1 MLRPAWILWGLL
13 GAALAGHSAA
23 RAAGPSDLNA
33 IERVEYASMLA
44 GRVAVRIG
52 LSKPLAQPPAGF
64 RILHPGPRIVL
75 EFPGTTV
82 ATAQK
87 TIQVDSGALRSVHL
101 VQQGSHTRLVMNLV
115 RAVAYETVIEGTSL
129 TIVLDKVARSARINR
144 VLDVVFRLGANREG
158 RVIMSLSNPGAGIAV
173 GEQGRKIVVDL
184 PDTAV
189 PAEKLQRLDVL
200 DYATAVASIETRAV
214 GNGARMLIEAAGPF
228 EYTAHQAGAELVIA
242 VMRRP
247 AGAP

>member
-1 MLRPAWILWGLL
+1 MVWGLL
-13 GAALAGHSAA
+13 GVAVAGHCASPQMGESA
-23 RAAGPSDLNA
+23 LNA
-33 IERVEYASMLA
+33 IESVEYATLHA
-44 GRVAVRIG
+44 GRIAVRVG
-52 LSKPLAQPPAGF
+52 LKHALEQPPSGF
-64 RILHPGPRIVL
+64 RVLHPAARIVL

-82 ATAQK
+82 ATPQRA
-87 TIQVDSGALRSVHL
+87 IQIDGGVLRSVHL

-129 TIVLDKVARSARINR
+129 TIVLDKVARSARTNR

-158 RVIMSLSNPGAGIAV
+158 RVIISLSNPGAGIAV

-189 PAEKLQRLDVL
+189 PAEKLRRLDVL
-200 DYATAVASIETRAV
+200 DYATPVASIETRAV